1 TSVALEIRIQAI
13 LKIIVIN
20 AASPARGE
28 LSTTGFFYLGWSSGF
43 FEFKNRSGYLSFIR
57 AGIPRF
63 VQLKTH

>member
-1 TSVALEIRIQAI
+1 M
-13 LKIIVIN
+13 
-20 AASPARGE
+20 
-28 LSTTGFFYLGWSSGF
+28 GWSSGF